1 VKAGRLRK
9 RVTIQA
15 KTAAADAYGEMVET
29 WADAAT
35 VWGSLEPL
43 LTGTREAFAAAG
55 AQMQAKV
62 TYQCRMRWREVSPAT
77 NRLIIEGVTYEVTG
91 VMDPDGR
98 KAEILALCYEV
109 QD

>member
-1 VKAGRLRK
+1 MKAGKLRK

-15 KTAAADAYGEMVET
+15 ATATADNYGEMVET

-55 AQMQAKV
+55 AQLQARV
-62 TYQCRMRWREVSPAT
+62 AFQCRMRYRALSPVT
-77 NRLIIEGVTYEVTG
+77 NRLVIEGTRYEVTG
-91 VMDPDGR
+91 VVDPDGR
-98 KAEILALCYEV
+98 KAEILAFCTEV